1 MKKPMAMATMKK
13 AAWSLFLAVGISAV
27 LCSSNVIA
35 DCPDADI
42 YCSTSCSGKDIGSF
56 KVGRCL
62 HYTPLPH
69 CYVCND
75 SKDDRAKWAQECH
88 DKFAPNRDL
97 KDIHTCYKP
106 IASGSRLD
114 CYDSEGK
121 WCGSYGGE

>member
-1 MKKPMAMATMKK
+1 MERSTSAATTRKIG
-13 AAWSLFLAVGISAV
+13 WSLFLALSVLLAVHISTAR
-27 LCSSNVIA
+27 A

-42 YCSTSCSGKDIGSF
+42 DCSTSCGGKDIGSF

-62 HYTPLPH
+62 HYSPLPH
-69 CYVCND
+69 CYVCRD
-75 SKDDRAKWAQECH
+75 GKEDRIGWAKKCQE
-88 DKFAPNRDL
+88 KFAPNRDL

-106 IASGSRLD
+106 NASAARLD